1 MTRWVTRPND
11 GPSWDIHG
19 TLQDAVTSGAKDWFA
34 HINDNNCT
42 GSNDNDEDKL
52 QNVIKIIQLVRSD
65 LQRAIEY
72 YDKLFQQ

>member
-1 MTRWVTRPND
+1 MTRTDD

-34 HINDNNCT
+34 HISENNST
-42 GSNDNDEDKL
+42 GSNGTDEDKL